1 MTQLSSL
8 KLTVEHTQLEK
19 QHWEERWR
27 GAQVPFLSPRPASL
41 VASFSFSPLIWP
53 SLCYQSAFLKIT
65 FL

>member
-27 GAQVPFLSPRPASL
+27 GAQVPPLPPSLPPLLRLAL
-41 VASFSFSPLIWP
+41 VARRLSVFVP
-53 SLCYQSAFLKIT
+53 FL
-65 FL
+65 